1 MTFTSYDAWW
11 WPFLF
16 ILLAGWLPTGMWRY
30 LGVYFTGDI
39 DENAQILVF
48 VRALATA
55 LVAAVI
61 AKLVLYPDG
70 ALAQSTMELR
80 VAAVAIGFGLYH
92 VSGGKVWL
100 GVLSA
105 ECVLLASMSLANLS
119 WVSLS

>member
-1 MTFTSYDAWW
+1 MTFTSYDVWW

-30 LGVYFTGDI
+30 LGVYFAGGI
-39 DENAQILVF
+39 DENAEILVF

-70 ALAQSTMELR
+70 ALAQSPLSLR
-80 VAAVAIGFGLYH
+80 IGAVAIGFCLYRL
-92 VSGGKVWL
+92 SGGKVWL

-105 ECVLLASMSLANLS
+105 EAIFLIGQMLLQNN
-119 WVSLS
+119 

>member
-1 MTFTSYDAWW
+1 MTFTSYDVWW
-11 WPFLF
+11 WPYVF

-30 LGVYFTGDI
+30 VGVYFAGGI
-39 DENAQILVF
+39 DENAEILVF

-70 ALAQSTMELR
+70 SLAQSPLSLR
-80 VAAVAIGFGLYH
+80 LFAVAIGFGFYRL
-92 VSGGKVWL
+92 SGGKVWL

-105 ECVLLASMSLANLS
+105 ECILVAGLWLRILD
-119 WVSLS
+119 